1 MEVIMTAANDMGT
14 FASSLQERRKARQ
27 QQFGVVA
34 AILKR
39 KFFQGRVESSHT
51 QRKKWHF
58 CTKQKQC
65 GKKIYICSHF
75 KKIQKNKATLHG
87 RVQWDSG
94 ARRRHFKNPLSE
106 GGREEGR
113 QKKRK
118 KRSIVVFSHFLSL
131 VHFFSAEFTVTEKKQ
146 K

>member
-1 MEVIMTAANDMGT
+1 MEVIAANDMGT

-65 GKKIYICSHF
+65 GKKKNIYLF
-75 KKIQKNKATLHG
+75 TFL
-87 RVQWDSG
+87 
-94 ARRRHFKNPLSE
+94 KNPEKQSHPPRKSSVGFRSPE
-106 GGREEGR
+106 GTFQESS
-113 QKKRK
+113 Q
-118 KRSIVVFSHFLSL
+118 
-131 VHFFSAEFTVTEKKQ
+131 
-146 K
+146 

>member
-1 MEVIMTAANDMGT
+1 MEVIAANDMGT

-65 GKKIYICSHF
+65 GKKKIYISVHIF
-75 KKIQKNKATLHG
+75 KISRKTKPPSTEEFSGIQEPVG
-87 RVQWDSG
+87 DISRI
-94 ARRRHFKNPLSE
+94 LSVRE

-113 QKKRK
+113 
-118 KRSIVVFSHFLSL
+118 
-131 VHFFSAEFTVTEKKQ
+131 
-146 K
+146 